1 MATEFLIPSKAVAI
15 QCLPQGLEG
24 KENVYH
30 AVDAAI
36 AAIEASGLPFT
47 VGPFETV
54 VEGPLDRLF
63 ALAQEAH
70 SAVLT
75 AGAPGVAT
83 YMKLFSAPDLGSSEE
98 KVGKYRKKG
107 H

>member
-1 MATEFLIPSKAVAI
+1 MSSIVKSALAI
-15 QCLPQGLEG
+15 QCLPQGVEG
-24 KENVYH
+24 KQNVYR
-30 AVDAAI
+30 AVDKAI
-36 AAIEASGLPFT
+36 EAIEASGLPFT

-54 VEGPLDRLF
+54 VEGPADRLF
-63 ALAQEAH
+63 ALAQAAH
-70 SAVLT
+70 LAVLE

-98 KVGKYRKKG
+98 KTGKYRAKG

>member
-1 MATEFLIPSKAVAI
+1 MKSALAI
-15 QCLPQGLEG
+15 QCLPQGVDG
-24 KENVYH
+24 KDQMYR
-30 AVDAAI
+30 AVDRAI
-36 AAIEASGLPFT
+36 AAIEASGLPYT

-54 VEGPLDRLF
+54 VEGPVDQLF
-63 ALAQEAH
+63 ALAQAAH
-70 SAVLT
+70 RAVLE

-98 KVGKYRKKG
+98 KTEKYRAQG

>member
-1 MATEFLIPSKAVAI
+1 MKSEMKSALAI
-15 QCLPQGLEG
+15 QCLPQGVEG
-24 KENVYH
+24 KQNVYH
-30 AVDAAI
+30 AVDRAI

-63 ALAQEAH
+63 ALAEAAH
-70 SAVLT
+70 RAVLE

-98 KVGKYRKKG
+98 KTGKYRARG

>member
-1 MATEFLIPSKAVAI
+1 MKSALAI
-15 QCLPQGLEG
+15 QCLPQGVEG
-24 KENVYH
+24 KEKVYG
-30 AVDAAI
+30 AVDKAI
-36 AAIEASGLPFT
+36 EAIEASGLPYT

-54 VEGPLDRLF
+54 VEGPLDQLF
-63 ALAQEAH
+63 ALAQAAH
-70 SAVLT
+70 SAVLK

-98 KVGKYRKKG
+98 KTGKYRKKG